1 MKIEK
6 QLQIISKKIHEKKI
20 QSAFELIKKLINEYP
35 QNVKLREMFE
45 INALKYQ
52 KQMPIT
58 KDKISELYKI
68 KGNDIPIS
76 IINNLFKIDPKNAY
90 IFSYLGDMYGIKG
103 DFKKAREF
111 QEKAVIFNPFE
122 LLFYVNLAKTY
133 QYLGLFSL
141 SNRFLEYYL
150 LIYPKNEKVLLLYA
164 RNMFTLSNFEKSFQL
179 YKKLI
184 LLGNV
189 NTSIEYKKEYFHKL
203 INANKLNEAHELL
216 NSLANLNNEKNNNFD
231 QEVFYLSGILN
242 IAEKDY
248 LNAKHNFQSCLNLD
262 NNHSASYTSLA
273 VINERE
279 NDFNGAIDNLN
290 KAIQIDEFNFRAISN
305 LGIIYSHLGDVNK
318 AIPLMKRSLRINP
331 FNYEAKYILGQMQIY
346 NKEYKEGWR
355 NFQSRWFY
363 HNYSHRRLMTS
374 NKVATK
380 LEKGKTYLLWSE
392 QGIGDQIMYGSMF
405 LELSKYSKKII
416 IKIDQRL
423 TKIFKTETKNIYFVG
438 KDEIV
443 SDNDFDYHL
452 PFGDI
457 GMFLRGDIDS
467 FKKAKFPYIK
477 YNFNIYEMIKN
488 KLSDRRFIIGIS
500 WTSYNNLLKDDKSV
514 YLRNLK
520 SILNLNNI
528 YFIDLEYKNSEI
540 EKYDIYKELGVKI
553 NKIENIDMF
562 NDIIGVSSII
572 NACDLVITCSNV
584 NAHLAGALN
593 KKTFLLLPIGKG
605 RLWNWSSINNQSL
618 WYPSVKIF
626 QQESPGDWTAPVEKI
641 RKEILVCQNC

>member
-20 QSAFELIKKLINEYP
+20 HGAFELIKKLINEYP
-35 QNVKLREMFE
+35 QNIKLREMFE
-45 INALKYQ
+45 TNTLKYQ
-52 KQMPIT
+52 KQMSVT

-68 KGNDIPIS
+68 TENDITTNK
-76 IINNLFKIDPKNAY
+76 INSLIKIDPKNAY
-90 IFSYLGDMYGIKG
+90 ILSYLGYVYGIKG
-103 DFKKAREF
+103 DFKQARAF
-111 QEKAVIFNPFE
+111 QEKAIIFNPFE
-122 LLFYVNLAKTY
+122 ILFYVNLAKTY
-133 QYLGLFSL
+133 QYLGLINL

-150 LIYPKNEKVLLLYA
+150 LIYPKDEKVLLLYA
-164 RNMFTLSNFEKSFQL
+164 RNMYTLSKFEKSFQL

-184 LLGNV
+184 LLGNE
-189 NTSIEYKKEYFHKL
+189 NTLIKYKIEYFHKL
-203 INANKLNEAHELL
+203 INANKVSDAKELL
-216 NSLANLNNEKNNNFD
+216 NIIANLKNENNKAIEH
-231 QEVFYLSGILN
+231 EVLYLSGILN

-248 LNAKHNFQSCLNLD
+248 LNAKHNFQNCINLD

-273 VINERE
+273 VVYERE
-279 NDFNGAIDNLN
+279 NDFKRAIYNLN
-290 KAIQIDEFNFRAISN
+290 KAIQIDEDNFRAISN
-305 LGIIYSHLGDVNK
+305 LGIIYSHLGNVKK
-318 AIPLMKRSLRINP
+318 AIPLLKRSLRIDP

-346 NKEYKEGWR
+346 NKEFKEGWR

-363 HNYSHRRLMTS
+363 HNYKHRRLITS

-380 LEKGKTYLLWSE
+380 LEKDKTYLLWSE

-416 IKIDQRL
+416 VKIDQRL
-423 TKIFKTETKNIYFVG
+423 TEIFKAEKNIYFVG
-438 KDEIV
+438 KDEVV
-443 SDNDFDYHL
+443 SDNEFDYHL

-457 GMFLRGDIDS
+457 GMFLRADTES

-477 YNFNIYEMIKN
+477 FSSNISEVIKN
-488 KLSDRRFIIGIS
+488 KLSDGRFIIGIS

-520 SILNLNNI
+520 SILDLKNI
-528 YFIDLEYKNSEI
+528 YFIDLEYKNSDI
-540 EKYDIYKELGVKI
+540 EKNDIYKELGVRI
-553 NKIENIDMF
+553 NKIENVDMF
-562 NDIIGVSSII
+562 HDILGVSSII

-593 KKTFLLLPIGKG
+593 KKTFLLLPLGKG
-605 RLWNWSSINNQSL
+605 RLWNWGSINNQSL

-626 QQESPGDWTAPVEKI
+626 QQENTGDWKAPVEKI